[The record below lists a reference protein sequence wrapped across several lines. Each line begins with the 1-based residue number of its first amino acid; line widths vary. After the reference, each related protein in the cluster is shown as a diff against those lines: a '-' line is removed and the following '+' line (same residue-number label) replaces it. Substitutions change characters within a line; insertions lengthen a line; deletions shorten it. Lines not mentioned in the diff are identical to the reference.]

1 MRGAARSAQALI
13 TAPDSRPDAASIRTV
28 PSSRRLLLR
37 LAALALIAVLACT
50 GAPVSAAESAVTTT
64 QQVNSQAPEPV
75 SAILAP
81 VRTPGGESST
91 ARLGPVPQT
100 PAKPTKRTRRR
111 HHFWFWH
118 LVPGSGGPL
127 SWLLLV
133 PYLIL
138 GGGLAAILIFVR
150 RRRAKASTAVNF
162 GVTQVPNFVAPTDIH
177 PVDDRLQRLQDLH
190 AAGMLS
196 EDEFET
202 QRLRIIGT

>member
-1 MRGAARSAQALI
+1 M
-13 TAPDSRPDAASIRTV
+13 
-28 PSSRRLLLR
+28 PSSRRLLPR
-37 LAALALIAVLACT
+37 LAALALIAVLTCA
-50 GAPVSAAESAVTTT
+50 GAPVSAAESPITTT
-64 QQVNSQAPEPV
+64 QQVNSQAPQHV

-81 VRTPGGESST
+81 VRTLIGESST
-91 ARLGPVPQT
+91 ARLGPMPQT

-150 RRRAKASTAVNF
+150 RRRAKASA
-162 GVTQVPNFVAPTDIH
+162 PSHAILDAPTDIH

-196 EDEFET
+196 DDEFQT
-202 QRLRIIGT
+202 QRLRILGT

>member
-1 MRGAARSAQALI
+1 M
-13 TAPDSRPDAASIRTV
+13 
-28 PSSRRLLLR
+28 PSSRRLLPR
-37 LAALALIAVLACT
+37 LATLALIAVLTCT

-64 QQVNSQAPEPV
+64 QQVNSQAPQHV
-75 SAILAP
+75 STILAP
-81 VRTPGGESST
+81 VRTLIGESST
-91 ARLGPVPQT
+91 ARLGPMPQT

>member
-1 MRGAARSAQALI
+1 M
-13 TAPDSRPDAASIRTV
+13 
-28 PSSRRLLLR
+28 PSSRRLLPR
-37 LAALALIAVLACT
+37 LAALALIAILTCT

-81 VRTPGGESST
+81 DRTPSGESST
-91 ARLGPVPQT
+91 ARLGPMPQT

-162 GVTQVPNFVAPTDIH
+162 DATQAMQGMQGMQAGNFDAPPHAILDAPTDIH
-177 PVDDRLQRLQDLH
+177 PVDDRLQRLQDPH

-196 EDEFET
+196 DDEFQT
-202 QRLRIIGT
+202 QRLRILGT